1 MGRKEQT
8 EAEIAKII
16 MIDENGAGSH
26 DLYIEVLLTE
36 IAKSLAV
43 IADSLSAKEKTDD
56 KN

>member
-26 DLYIEVLLTE
+26 DLYVEILLTE

-56 KN
+56 